1 MQAKSAHTRTG
12 PVPPQKRREDIL
24 GVASRIFAEHGY
36 RNTDVQV
43 IADELGI
50 GKGTIYR
57 TFATKEDLFLACV
70 DDGMSRLDQ
79 WLVQEMTCLDSVPN
93 LSQFE
98 RLERKIYTFLSFFE
112 HNPSL
117 IELMV
122 QERSEFKDRATTS
135 YLRHWEKNFPRW
147 IKNVEEAQELGRI
160 RKIPAMDYL
169 QVMCDVL
176 YGAIFTSYFSKKRID
191 LSYTAKVVADVLLY
205 GLKGDVEY

>member
-79 WLVQEMTCLDSVPN
+79 WLVQEMTGLDSVPN

>member
-1 MQAKSAHTRTG
+1 M
-12 PVPPQKRREDIL
+12 
-24 GVASRIFAEHGY
+24 ASRIFAEHGY

-79 WLVQEMTCLDSVPN
+79 WLVQEMTCLDSLHN

-176 YGAIFTSYFSKKRID
+176 YGVIFTSYFSKKRID

>member
-79 WLVQEMTCLDSVPN
+79 WLVQEMTCLDSLHN

-176 YGAIFTSYFSKKRID
+176 YGVIFTSYFSKKRID